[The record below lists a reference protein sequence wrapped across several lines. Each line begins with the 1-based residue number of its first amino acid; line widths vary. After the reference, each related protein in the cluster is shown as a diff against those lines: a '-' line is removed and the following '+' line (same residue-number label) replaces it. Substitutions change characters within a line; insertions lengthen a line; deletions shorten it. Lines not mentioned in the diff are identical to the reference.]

1 MNFNSLIRNIKW
13 RLAKILYSY
22 DKQWW
27 QKAQFVNEDFRNGRI
42 IPLNEYSRNITIKKV
57 EGKRVVCIYDGKIK
71 SGGLADRLRGIVS
84 VYKICKNMGLEFKLI
99 FDSPFSLEMFLEP
112 NKTDWRIL
120 KQELNYNTTITDIC
134 YIDTKTGSDYE
145 AAKQEEW
152 FRKEFNKKYHE
163 FHVRT
168 NALFSYKSEYSKL
181 FDELF
186 KPSARLQASIE
197 REKSNLGAHY
207 ISTSFRFMNLLGDFN
222 ETTGISAQ
230 LPNGEKEKL
239 IEKNLKQLK
248 ALHKQ
253 FPEMKI
259 LVNSD
264 STTFLGRAAGLEF
277 VYTIPGSITHID
289 AQNAY
294 DGYAVYEKTFLD
306 FLMIANAEKI
316 YLLLTGNM
324 YNSGYPYAAS
334 KIYNKPFKRIEF

>member
-1 MNFNSLIRNIKW
+1 MNFNSFIKNLRW
-13 RLAKILYSY
+13 RFGKIFYS
-22 DKQWW
+22 QERQGW
-27 QKAQFVNEDFRNGRI
+27 QKTLFVNEDFKEGKI
-42 IPLNEYSRNITIKKV
+42 IPLLEYSPNKPIKV
-57 EGKRVVCIYDGKIK
+57 FDTKRVVCLYDGKIRN
-71 SGGLADRLRGIVS
+71 GGLADRLRGIIS
-84 VYKICKNMGLEFKLI
+84 IYKVCKKKGLEFKVI
-99 FDSPFSLEMFLEP
+99 FNSPFKLEEFLET
-112 NKTDWRIL
+112 NIIDWRITEE
-120 KQELNYNTTITDIC
+120 ELNYNTKVTDIC
-134 YIDTKTGSDYE
+134 YIDTQTGSDYE

-230 LPNGEKEKL
+230 LPNGEKEEL

-316 YLLLTGNM
+316 YLLCTGNM

>member
-1 MNFNSLIRNIKW
+1 MF
-13 RLAKILYSY
+13 YS
-22 DKQWW
+22 QERQGW
-27 QKAQFVNEDFRNGRI
+27 QKTLFVNEDFKEGKI
-42 IPLNEYSRNITIKKV
+42 IPLQEYSPNKPIKV
-57 EGKRVVCIYDGKIK
+57 FDTKRVVCLYDGKIRN
-71 SGGLADRLRGIVS
+71 GGLADRLRGIIS
-84 VYKICKNMGLEFKLI
+84 IYKVCKKKGLEFKVI
-99 FDSPFSLEMFLEP
+99 FNSPFKLEEFLET
-112 NKTDWRIL
+112 NIIDWRITEE
-120 KQELNYNTTITDIC
+120 ELNYNTKVTDIC
-134 YIDTKTGSDYE
+134 YIDTQTGSDYE
-145 AAKQEEW
+145 AAKQEKW
-152 FRKEFNKKYHE
+152 FAKEFKKNYNE

-222 ETTGISAQ
+222 ETTGISSQ
-230 LPNGEKEKL
+230 LPNGEKEEL

-253 FPEMKI
+253 FPEIKI

-316 YLLLTGNM
+316 YLLCTGKM